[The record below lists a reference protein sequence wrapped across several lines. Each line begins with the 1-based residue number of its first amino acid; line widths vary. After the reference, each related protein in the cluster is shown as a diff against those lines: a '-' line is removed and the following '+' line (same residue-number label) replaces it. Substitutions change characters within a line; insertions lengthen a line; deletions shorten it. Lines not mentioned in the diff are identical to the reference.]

1 MEIFDN
7 LNKKEFQKLKFEIE
21 NNQSKIATSSEQISN
36 LKKKE
41 EIVYHHLE

>member
-21 NNQSKIATSSEQISN
+21 NNQSKTATSREQISN

-41 EIVYHHLE
+41 IVYHHLE